1 MRHRAS
7 TVRRL
12 TIAGSLA
19 LALLTTGAVVGDPAS
34 EGWGSASGGW
44 GSASGGCWTRCAL
57 PSAAGYAP
65 LRGAAHRRV
74 GFPRACRAGRPAW
87 RPSGAAGVPGGASGA
102 AGVPGGASS
111 GAARGPG
118 PVLGVIGYKPAVVA
132 RFDPRTLRPLPGPRL
147 RLAYGVSSYGWSPDR
162 ARLVLGD
169 VDDDVLH
176 VIDPVRLRRLATIR
190 FGIAAEAP
198 QWLAWLGPRRVAVV
212 AGNSADG
219 STLVM
224 ADPVAGRVLS
234 RRRLA
239 PAGILAAAVGDRLVL
254 VHYPADQIAPVL
266 VSVVDDQGRI
276 RTVQLSRVRAGFQ
289 HPPDWDRPGAY
300 GIARDAALAVDR
312 AGGARSWSP
321 PAGVAEVD
329 LASLQATYRQLRQ
342 PASLLRRLAHW
353 LVPPAEAK
361 QVAGT
366 RRSACWLGD
375 GTLAVWGTDSSIT
388 GDTPATQRWHEHRSG
403 IRLIDTRAWTIRP
416 LDATPNMV
424 SWRAGRLLAYGG
436 TWDEQAQRERG
447 AGLTLYAPGERPRHL
462 LGTRMVDDAY
472 LNGELV
478 YASLGDGELPH
489 QGHAVVSLRSGRV
502 VASSDEP
509 AVPAAGRPRHDL
521 LRSGA
526 LLGRLGRR
534 T

>member
-1 MRHRAS
+1 M
-7 TVRRL
+7 
-12 TIAGSLA
+12 
-19 LALLTTGAVVGDPAS
+19 
-34 EGWGSASGGW
+34 
-44 GSASGGCWTRCAL
+44 
-57 PSAAGYAP
+57 
-65 LRGAAHRRV
+65 
-74 GFPRACRAGRPAW
+74 
-87 RPSGAAGVPGGASGA
+87 
-102 AGVPGGASS
+102 
-111 GAARGPG
+111 
-118 PVLGVIGYKPAVVA
+118 LGVIGYKPAVVA

-254 VHYPADQIAPVL
+254 VHDPADQIAPVL

-312 AGGARSWSP
+312 AGGRAFVVAAGRS
-321 PAGVAEVD
+321 VAEVD

-424 SWRAGRLLAYGG
+424 GWRAGRLLAHGG

-447 AGLTLYAPGERPRHL
+447 AGLTFYAPGERPRHL

-478 YASLGDGELPH
+478 YASLGDGSELPH

-502 VASSDEP
+502 VASSDEYLP
-509 AVPAAGRPRHDL
+509 YL
-521 LRSGA
+521 L
-526 LLGRLGRR
+526 LDDPD
-534 T
+534 TTC

>member
-1 MRHRAS
+1 
-7 TVRRL
+7 
-12 TIAGSLA
+12 
-19 LALLTTGAVVGDPAS
+19 
-34 EGWGSASGGW
+34 
-44 GSASGGCWTRCAL
+44 
-57 PSAAGYAP
+57 
-65 LRGAAHRRV
+65 
-74 GFPRACRAGRPAW
+74 
-87 RPSGAAGVPGGASGA
+87 
-102 AGVPGGASS
+102 
-111 GAARGPG
+111 
-118 PVLGVIGYKPAVVA
+118 
-132 RFDPRTLRPLPGPRL
+132 
-147 RLAYGVSSYGWSPDR
+147 VSSYGWSPDR

-254 VHYPADQIAPVL
+254 VHDPADQIAPVL

-312 AGGARSWSP
+312 AGGRAFVVAAGRS
-321 PAGVAEVD
+321 VAEVD

-361 QVAGT
+361 IAAGSW
-366 RRSACWLGD
+366 RSACWIGG
-375 GTLAVWGTDSSIT
+375 GTLAVWGTDARVS
-388 GDTPATQRWHEHRSG
+388 GDTPETLRSRELPSG
-403 IRLIDTRAWTIRP
+403 VKLIDTRAWTVGL
-416 LDATPNMV
+416 LDPAATQAN
-424 SWRAGRLLAYGG
+424 WQAGRLLAYGG
-436 TWDEQAQRERG
+436 TWDDEAQQQRG
-447 AGLTLYAPGERPRHL
+447 VGLTLYGPGNAPPRRL
-462 LGTRMVDDAY
+462 LGGQAVDDARLY
-472 LNGELV
+472 GDLV
-478 YASLGDGELPH
+478 YASVNNGGELFPRV
-489 QGHAVVSLRSGRV
+489 VVSLRSGRV
-502 VASSDEP
+502 VASSEQP
-509 AVPAAGRPRHDL
+509 LPYL
-521 LRSGA
+521 LLDDRGQA
-526 LLGRLGRR
+526 C
-534 T
+534 

>member
-1 MRHRAS
+1 M
-7 TVRRL
+7 
-12 TIAGSLA
+12 
-19 LALLTTGAVVGDPAS
+19 
-34 EGWGSASGGW
+34 
-44 GSASGGCWTRCAL
+44 
-57 PSAAGYAP
+57 
-65 LRGAAHRRV
+65 
-74 GFPRACRAGRPAW
+74 
-87 RPSGAAGVPGGASGA
+87 
-102 AGVPGGASS
+102 
-111 GAARGPG
+111 
-118 PVLGVIGYKPAVVA
+118 LGVIGYKPAVVA

-190 FGIAAEAP
+190 FGIVAEAP
-198 QWLAWLGPRRVAVV
+198 QWLAWLGPRRVAVA
-212 AGNSADG
+212 AGNSADVSVPQSN
-219 STLVM
+219 STQTTEIPVAVVPVSQWRPQV

-312 AGGARSWSP
+312 AGGRAFVVAAGRS
-321 PAGVAEVD
+321 VAEVD
-329 LASLQATYRQLRQ
+329 LASLRATYRQLRQ

-388 GDTPATQRWHEHRSG
+388 GDTPATQR
-403 IRLIDTRAWTIRP
+403 
-416 LDATPNMV
+416 
-424 SWRAGRLLAYGG
+424 
-436 TWDEQAQRERG
+436 
-447 AGLTLYAPGERPRHL
+447 
-462 LGTRMVDDAY
+462 
-472 LNGELV
+472 
-478 YASLGDGELPH
+478 
-489 QGHAVVSLRSGRV
+489 
-502 VASSDEP
+502 
-509 AVPAAGRPRHDL
+509 
-521 LRSGA
+521 
-526 LLGRLGRR
+526 
-534 T
+534 